1 LDGAE
6 AASRT
11 GQVKLVLAQGI
22 SASGDTFLLTAA
34 SIAIF
39 RETGSPTAVS
49 LLLGLAAVPTVLLG
63 PFAGAVADWYSR
75 LRIMIAADL
84 LCALACLAG
93 LAILPFAP
101 LTATVFLSVG
111 MVYSL
116 STFYRP
122 AAQAL
127 LPAIAGPGQLGRA
140 NSALRLATSL
150 ASILGPAGAGVIAGR
165 SGFSLVLLLNGA
177 SFLASAG
184 LVALIRGGGETL
196 QSGARHSPLADA
208 LAGLDYARRSHRI
221 RIVISAIGLTIM
233 VGTVVNAGT
242 LPLVSRE
249 LDLPAS
255 RYGAL
260 LAVEGAGAMCLAV
273 VFMVLGPRLK
283 LLTTG
288 AGALLAVGAST
299 LALGSA
305 PGFLFA
311 AAAIAVQG
319 MSVVALQV
327 AFASYLQQEAAD
339 AFRGR
344 VMALTSMVAS
354 VAGIL
359 GFAAAGPLIDAIGVR
374 EAFAVAG
381 GLICLASLPVITLA
395 WTTARLRPAAET
407 GDV

>member
-1 LDGAE
+1 
-6 AASRT
+6 
-11 GQVKLVLAQGI
+11 
-22 SASGDTFLLTAA
+22 
-34 SIAIF
+34 
-39 RETGSPTAVS
+39 
-49 LLLGLAAVPTVLLG
+49 
-63 PFAGAVADWYSR
+63 
-75 LRIMIAADL
+75 
-84 LCALACLAG
+84 
-93 LAILPFAP
+93 
-101 LTATVFLSVG
+101 
-111 MVYSL
+111 
-116 STFYRP
+116 
-122 AAQAL
+122 
-127 LPAIAGPGQLGRA
+127 
-140 NSALRLATSL
+140 
-150 ASILGPAGAGVIAGR
+150 
-165 SGFSLVLLLNGA
+165 
-177 SFLASAG
+177 
-184 LVALIRGGGETL
+184 
-196 QSGARHSPLADA
+196 
-208 LAGLDYARRSHRI
+208 
-221 RIVISAIGLTIM
+221 
-233 VGTVVNAGT
+233 
-242 LPLVSRE
+242 
-249 LDLPAS
+249 
-255 RYGAL
+255 
-260 LAVEGAGAMCLAV
+260 MCLAV

-381 GLICLASLPVITLA
+381 GLICLASIPVITLA